1 MLVVKLVA
9 VTTVT
14 SLLLPEVIAAHSAD
28 TFIGIQGI
36 LKGD

>member
-1 MLVVKLVA
+1 MLAVNLVA

-14 SLLLPEVIAAHSAD
+14 SLLLPEVIAVHSAD
-28 TFIGIQGI
+28 TFIAIQGI